1 MDTEYLLQFEEG
13 KRIERILSSSGRIL
27 ADLGLTLD
35 DVLQRKKVLDL
46 GAEDAIV
53 ENAAKIRGHG
63 NTVVSLSLGIP
74 EKVRGAGLSYIKAQ
88 AKQVPFRKETFD
100 LVISRNGPLY
110 YLNTETDTDTAI
122 MEILRILTE
131 NGECRV
137 SPIRFGFIK
146 QQLFSANPEYSSI
159 HSKSP
164 TRRSSRDLERLR
176 YYTDLADEATIKYL
190 QKHTINFSVE
200 ESKVNK
206 NNYIKIQH

>member
-1 MDTEYLLQFEEG
+1 MLQFEEG
-13 KRIERILSSSGRIL
+13 KRIERILSSSRRIL

-53 ENAAKIRGHG
+53 EKAAKIRGHD
-63 NTVVSLSLGIP
+63 NTVISLSLGVP
-74 EKVRGAGLSYIKAQ
+74 EKVRGAGLSYVKAQ
-88 AKQVPFRKETFD
+88 AKQTPFRKEEFD

-110 YLNTETDTDTAI
+110 YLNTEIDTDTAI
-122 MEILRILTE
+122 VEILRILKE
-131 NGECRV
+131 SGECRI

-146 QQLFSANPEYSSI
+146 QRLFSANPEYSNI

-190 QKHTINFSVE
+190 QKHTINFSIK
-200 ESKVNK
+200 ESKVNENK
-206 NNYIKIQH
+206 YIEIRHW